1 MKKEIWMVTI
11 LVLVATVSA
20 GVLGFVNVTTRPI
33 IKKNEVRKLRESVLE
48 SVNIEY
54 EQDKLEDRFESEI
67 KTEEFDGKDF
77 YMRYG
82 EDGNLTE
89 VAFRVSGS
97 GFQGPITAIVSLKP
111 DLETI
116 VGLEILDHQET
127 PGLGARIKE
136 EEFLQQFNGKV
147 VKPKLLVVTDAGEA
161 NNKVDAITGAT
172 RTSKAVQG
180 IINDHVSEVRNN
192 ILTEKVMERLS
203 HE

>member
-33 IKKNEVRKLRESVLE
+33 IKKNEVRKLRESVLN

-54 EQDKLEDRFESEI
+54 EADNLEDRFESQI
-67 KTEEFDGKDF
+67 KTEEFDGKEF

-180 IINDHVSEVRNN
+180 IINDHVSDVRNN

>member
-54 EQDKLEDRFESEI
+54 ESDKLEDRFESEI

-89 VAFRVSGS
+89 VAFRISGS

-180 IINDHVSEVRNN
+180 IINDHVSDVRNN